1 MTAGVAVE
9 RGDADQAVDAALALE
24 VSVCEVAFDAEGG
37 ALDSGFIAGLHVDD
51 FIFVALALEPAAVHA
66 QENGG
71 PVAGF
76 GSACAGVDE
85 EEAVHAVEFSGEE
98 AEQLHLVDLF
108 FEFYERSV
116 GFGEERLVFRGE
128 FRDCGEILTVLFQ
141 CGERFDDVFFGAEFL
156 DGLLGFLFV
165 IPEIRTCHDFFEVL
179 DLLPVVGDLQKFC
192 QISNSF

>member
-1 MTAGVAVE
+1 M
-9 RGDADQAVDAALALE
+9 
-24 VSVCEVAFDAEGG
+24 
-37 ALDSGFIAGLHVDD
+37 
-51 FIFVALALEPAAVHA
+51 
-66 QENGG
+66 
-71 PVAGF
+71 
-76 GSACAGVDE
+76 
-85 EEAVHAVEFSGEE
+85 SGEE